1 MSLSKIIT
9 LDSIQID
16 QDDNITVREKTA
28 IMESGQQISATYE
41 NHVLV
46 KGDDYSK
53 EHAKVQAV
61 CQVVWA

>member
-16 QDDNITVREKTA
+16 QDDNITVREKIA
-28 IMESGQQISATYE
+28 IREDGQEINATYE
-41 NHVLV
+41 NHILV

-61 CQVVWA
+61 CQAVWA